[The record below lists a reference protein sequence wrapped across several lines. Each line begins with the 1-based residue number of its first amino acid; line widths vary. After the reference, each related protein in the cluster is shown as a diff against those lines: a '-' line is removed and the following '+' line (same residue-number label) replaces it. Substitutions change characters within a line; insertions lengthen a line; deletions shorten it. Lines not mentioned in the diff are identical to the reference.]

1 MEVNFMTTV
10 NSNDLHV
17 AKTGDEKSEKS
28 EKKRLTNEVFAR
40 VTRSLNVGKQTL
52 DIAYGVLVEG
62 RPQKYFVETLDIS
75 RGAVSQAVNRVW
87 DAYKQEVPDGFVRIE
102 VVLPE
107 RQAFIVKKWA
117 DEAKRK
123 QEE

>member
-1 MEVNFMTTV
+1 MTTV

-28 EKKRLTNEVFAR
+28 EKK
-40 VTRSLNVGKQTL
+40 RSLNVGKQTL

>member
-1 MEVNFMTTV
+1 MATPKGLNL
-10 NSNDLHV
+10 NDI
-17 AKTGDEKSEKS
+17 ADDKG
-28 EKKRLTNEVFAR
+28 EKKTLSEDVFKR
-40 VTRSLNVGKQTL
+40 VTRHLNVGQQTL
-52 DIAYGVLVEG
+52 DIAYGVLVQG
-62 RPQKYFVETLDIS
+62 KPQKYFVETLNIS

-87 DAYKQEVPDGFVRIE
+87 DAYKQEVPDGFVRVE

-107 RQAFIVKKWA
+107 RQAFIVKRWA

>member
-1 MEVNFMTTV
+1 MTTF
-10 NSNDLHV
+10 NSNDPQIT
-17 AKTGDEKSEKS
+17 KSGDK
-28 EKKRLTNEVFAR
+28 KKRLTKEVFAR
-40 VTRSLNVGKQTL
+40 VTQSLNVGKQTL
-52 DIAYGVLVEG
+52 DIAYGVLVDG
-62 RPQKYFVETLDIS
+62 KPQKYFVKTLSIS

-87 DAYKQEVPDGFVRIE
+87 DAYKQEVPDGFVRVE

-107 RQAFIVKKWA
+107 RLAFIVKKWA

>member
-1 MEVNFMTTV
+1 MNLEVNFMTTV
-10 NSNDLHV
+10 NSNDPHV
-17 AKTGDEKSEKS
+17 AKTGDEKS

-62 RPQKYFVETLDIS
+62 RPQKYFVETLGIS

-102 VVLPE
+102 V
-107 RQAFIVKKWA
+107 
-117 DEAKRK
+117 
-123 QEE
+123 

>member
-1 MEVNFMTTV
+1 MTTI
-10 NSNDLHV
+10 NSDPQH
-17 AKTGDEKSEKS
+17 ASTGEEKSERKHLS
-28 EKKRLTNEVFAR
+28 KEVFSRVAR
-40 VTRSLNVGKQTL
+40 NLNVGKQTL

-62 RPQKYFVETLDIS
+62 KPQKYFVETLNIS

-87 DAYKQEVPDGFVRIE
+87 EAYKQEVPDGFVRVE

-117 DEAKRK
+117 EEAKRK
-123 QEE
+123 QED

>member
-1 MEVNFMTTV
+1 MTTV
-10 NSNDLHV
+10 NNNDPQIN
-17 AKTGDEKSEKS
+17 ER
-28 EKKRLTNEVFAR
+28 KRLSKEVFSR
-40 VTRSLNVGKQTL
+40 VTQSLNVGQKTL
-52 DIAYGVLVEG
+52 EIAYGVLVEG
-62 RPQKYFVETLDIS
+62 KPQKYFVETLNIS

-87 DAYKQEVPDGFVRIE
+87 DAYKLEVPDGFVRVE

>member
-1 MEVNFMTTV
+1 MTFKSNEPHVNDV
-10 NSNDLHV
+10 C
-17 AKTGDEKSEKS
+17 DEKSPG
-28 EKKRLTNEVFAR
+28 KRLTNEVFLR
-40 VTRSLNVGKQTL
+40 VAKNLNVGKQTL
-52 DIAYGVLVEG
+52 DIAHGVLVEG
-62 RPQKYFVETLDIS
+62 KPQKYFVETFNIS

-87 DAYKQEVPDGFVRIE
+87 EAYKQEVPDGFVRVD

-107 RQAFIVKKWA
+107 RQAFIVKRWA

>member
-1 MEVNFMTTV
+1 MTSF
-10 NSNDLHV
+10 NSNDPLA
-17 AKTGDEKSEKS
+17 AKGGDEKTDR
-28 EKKRLTNEVFAR
+28 KRLTKEVFSR
-40 VTRSLNVGKQTL
+40 VTRGLNVGKQTL
-52 DIAYGVLVEG
+52 DIAYGVLVDG
-62 RPQKYFVETLDIS
+62 KPQKFFVESLNIS

-107 RQAFIVKKWA
+107 RQAFIVRKWA

>member
-1 MEVNFMTTV
+1 MTTQKGL
-10 NSNDLHV
+10 NLNDSNV
-17 AKTGDEKSEKS
+17 PGDEKG
-28 EKKRLTNEVFAR
+28 EKKRLSKEDFNR
-40 VTRSLNVGKQTL
+40 ITRNLSVGQQTL
-52 DIAYGVLVEG
+52 DIAYGVLVKG
-62 RPQKYFVETLDIS
+62 KPQKFFVETLEIS

-87 DAYKQEVPDGFVRIE
+87 DAYKQEVPDGFVRLE

-123 QEE
+123 QED

>member
-1 MEVNFMTTV
+1 MTTV
-10 NSNDLHV
+10 NNNDPHV
-17 AKTGDEKSEKS
+17 AKTGN
-28 EKKRLTNEVFAR
+28 EKKRLTNEEFAR
-40 VTRSLNVGKQTL
+40 VTRNLNVGKQTL
-52 DIAYGVLVEG
+52 DIAYGVLVKG
-62 RPQKYFVETLDIS
+62 KPQKYFVETLYIS

>member
-1 MEVNFMTTV
+1 MTIQKGF
-10 NSNDLHV
+10 NLNDST
-17 AKTGDEKSEKS
+17 APGEDKG
-28 EKKRLTNEVFAR
+28 EKKRLSKDAFYR
-40 VTRSLNVGKQTL
+40 VTRNLSVGQQTL
-52 DIAYGVLVEG
+52 DIAYGVLVQG
-62 RPQKYFVETLDIS
+62 KPQKFFVETLSIS

-87 DAYKQEVPDGFVRIE
+87 DAFKQEVPDGFVRLD

-123 QEE
+123 QED

>member
-1 MEVNFMTTV
+1 MTTF
-10 NSNDLHV
+10 NIHAPHI
-17 AKTGDEKSEKS
+17 AKVDDGKS
-28 EKKRLTNEVFAR
+28 EKKRLEKDVFLR

-52 DIAYGVLVEG
+52 DIAYGVLVDG
-62 RPQKYFVETLDIS
+62 KPQKYFVDTLGIS

-87 DAYKQEVPDGFVRIE
+87 DAYKQEVPDGFVRVE

-107 RQAFIVKKWA
+107 RQAFIVKRWA

>member
-1 MEVNFMTTV
+1 MTTV
-10 NSNDLHV
+10 NSNDPHV
-17 AKTGDEKSEKS
+17 AKTGDEKS

-62 RPQKYFVETLDIS
+62 RPQKYFVETLGIS

-123 QEE
+123 QED